1 MSGEERDP
9 LFQFPGRIEKLGAW
23 STGER
28 PRNSTLVPPLSRSW
42 TRSSVTGLARGD
54 IPVMVCY
61 ERVGANHGDIRTIIL
76 YRHDF
81 LDAGGAYRHNP
92 RLPIS
97 IEELGAMSR
106 RCEIT
111 GKGVLSGNNVS
122 HANNKTRRR
131 FLPNL
136 QVTSLLSDILGHD
149 VRMRMSTRAIR
160 TVEHN
165 GGIDAFL
172 LSTPNTKLTDEA
184 RTLKRRIEKAQVKRA
199 GAAATA
205 A

>member
-1 MSGEERDP
+1 
-9 LFQFPGRIEKLGAW
+9 
-23 STGER
+23 
-28 PRNSTLVPPLSRSW
+28 
-42 TRSSVTGLARGD
+42 
-54 IPVMVCY
+54 
-61 ERVGANHGDIRTIIL
+61 
-76 YRHDF
+76 
-81 LDAGGAYRHNP
+81 
-92 RLPIS
+92 
-97 IEELGAMSR
+97 MSR

-136 QVTSLLSDILGHD
+136 QETTLLSDILGAD
-149 VRMRMSTRAIR
+149 VKMRMSTRGIR

-172 LSTPNTKLTDEA
+172 LSTSNSKLPEEA
-184 RTLKRRIEKAQVKRA
+184 QIVKRRIIRAQAKK
-199 GAAATA
+199 AATA